1 MLYPQSNRFR
11 YSLPLDGFW
20 SFQADPEGVGEREE
34 WWNGLPVGRQIA
46 VPGSWNELFP
56 EHRDYL
62 GDAWH
67 VTEFDVGAPGP
78 DSVLRLR
85 FDSVNYS
92 ARVWLNGTE
101 VGAHEGGHLPF
112 EFDISDLARDG
123 RNRLAVLVNNDLR
136 PDRVPPGNA
145 SDSPFSSM
153 MSTFPPTNFD
163 FFPYGGIQRPV
174 WVSMLDAVHIVS
186 AGVETGFDR
195 NDDLTGYVNLR
206 AEVAGAAAARL
217 ACQVL
222 DADGGMV
229 AEGTCDVKDGTVE
242 CRFELPGVR
251 LWSPADPHL
260 YTVAMELRDDEGKAR
275 DAYRLETGVRTV
287 EVRDSRILLNG
298 EPIHLKGFGKHEDFP
313 VHGRALNLPLIVK
326 DGELFRWMGANSYR
340 TSHYPYAEE
349 ALRYADRTGLLV
361 IDEIPAVGLMFG
373 DNGDRVA
380 GWLEV
385 CKGQLRDL
393 IRRDLNHP
401 SVIMWSVANEPMTA
415 DFMARFRGAGANPAF
430 VDAGTDFFAA
440 LIDAGRELDRSRPF
454 SLAGVMGGP
463 VEWLEL
469 CDAVMVNRYW
479 GWYRLGGQIEQ
490 ARAEMEEELDV
501 LHERLAKPI
510 IIAEFGADTIAGHHS
525 EPSEMFSEEYQVD
538 VLRMTLDVAAERPWI
553 AGLHVWN
560 FADFKT
566 GQGAMRPA
574 SLNHK
579 GVFTRER
586 RPKMAAHFLRSRWR
600 EDAAA

>member
-11 YSLPLDGFW
+11 SSLPLDGFW

-34 WWNGLPVGRQIA
+34 WWNGLPAGRQIA

-67 VTEFDVGAPGP
+67 VTEFDVGASGP

-92 ARVWLNGTE
+92 AQVWLNGTE
-101 VGAHEGGHLPF
+101 VGSHEGGHLPF

-145 SDSPFSSM
+145 SDSPFASM
-153 MSTFPPTNFD
+153 MSSFPPTSFD
-163 FFPYGGIQRPV
+163 FFPYGGIHRPV

-206 AEVAGAAAARL
+206 AEVAGVAAARL

-229 AEGTCDVKDGTVE
+229 AEGTRDVKNGTVE

-349 ALRYADRTGLLV
+349 ALRYADRAGLLV

-373 DNGDRVA
+373 DNGDRIA

-385 CKGQLRDL
+385 CKDQLRDL

-415 DFMARFRGAGANPAF
+415 DFMARFRGGGANPAF
-430 VDAGTDFFAA
+430 VEAGTEFFAA
-440 LIDAGRELDRSRPF
+440 LVDAGRELDRSRPF

-469 CDAVMVNRYW
+469 CDAVMINRYW

-490 ARAEMEEELDV
+490 ARAVMEEELDE

-525 EPSEMFSEEYQVD
+525 EPAEMFSEEYQVD

-566 GQGAMRPA
+566 GQAVMRPA

>member
-1 MLYPQSNRFR
+1 MLYPQSNRLR
-11 YSLPLDGFW
+11 RSLPLDGFW
-20 SFQADPEGVGEREE
+20 SFQVDPDGAGEQEM
-34 WWNGLPVGRQIA
+34 WWNGLPAGRPIA

-56 EHRDYL
+56 GQRDYL

-67 VTEFDVGAPGP
+67 VTEFDALEPGP
-78 DSVLRLR
+78 DAVLKLR

-92 ARVWLNGTE
+92 ARVWLNGIE

-112 EFDISDLARDG
+112 EFDVSDAVRTG
-123 RNRLAVLVNNDLR
+123 RNRLAVRVNNDLR

-145 SDSPFSSM
+145 ADSPFGSFM
-153 MSTFPPTNFD
+153 GTFPPTNFD
-163 FFPYGGIQRPV
+163 FFPYGGILRPV
-174 WVSMLDAVHIVS
+174 WVCTLDAMHIASVRTATQFED
-186 AGVETGFDR
+186 AGGGPGR
-195 NDDLTGYVNLR
+195 IDLQVGIAGAQGGTLACKVLDSDGR
-206 AEVAGAAAARL
+206 EVAAGSFGIAG
-217 ACQVL
+217 
-222 DADGGMV
+222 D
-229 AEGTCDVKDGTVE
+229 TVE
-242 CRFELPGVR
+242 VGLELPEVR

-260 YTVAMELRDDEGKAR
+260 YTVDMELRDDGDAVR
-275 DAYRLETGVRTV
+275 DAYSLETGVRTV
-287 EVRDSRILLNG
+287 EVRDSQILLNG
-298 EPIHLKGFGKHEDFP
+298 EPVHLKGFGKHEDFP

-349 ALRYADRTGLLV
+349 ALRYADRAGLLV

-373 DNGDRVA
+373 DNQDRIA
-380 GWLEV
+380 GWLET

-393 IRRDLNHP
+393 IHRDVNHP

-415 DFMARFRGAGANPAF
+415 DFMARFRGGGANQAF
-430 VDAGTDFFAA
+430 VDSGTAFFSE
-440 LIDAGRELDRSRPF
+440 LVDAGRALDDSRPF

-479 GWYRLGGQIEQ
+479 GWYRLGGQLEM
-490 ARAEMEEELDV
+490 ARSQLEEELDA
-501 LHERLAKPI
+501 LHAQLAKPI

-538 VLRMTLDVAAERPWI
+538 VLRMTLDAAASRPWVV
-553 AGLHVWN
+553 GLHVWN

-566 GQGAMRPA
+566 GQGAMRPG

-586 RPKMAAHFLRSRWR
+586 RPKMAAHFLRSRWL
-600 EDAAA
+600 EDEVA